1 MEQRH
6 GIELLHWAGMKD
18 DFLNEIQF
26 LLNDH
31 PEFINYE
38 NKYGENALHVAAR
51 VNNFEIFKWF
61 IENTQINYNKK
72 IDKGN
77 VLLIAIENSNHQI
90 ARYLLENTD
99 IDYKVKTED
108 NQNIFNY
115 LMQSSSDFLLDFLI
129 EKFPEGINN
138 IDKHQQNCLF
148 DFIVYYPRN
157 KKSYIFDMILE
168 HMDSEVFAIKNKM
181 NQNLLQFT
189 KNIIKDSKSKV
200 ERVLKEELYSSVLG
214 QLEHYLED

>member
-51 VNNFEIFKWF
+51 VNNFEIFKWL
-61 IENTQINYNKK
+61 IENTEIDYKKK

-77 VLLIAIENSNHQI
+77 VLFIAIENSNHQI

-99 IDYKVKTED
+99 IDYKIKTED

-115 LMQSSSDFLLDFLI
+115 LMRSSSDFLLDFLI
-129 EKFPEGINN
+129 ENFPEGINN
-138 IDKHQQNCLF
+138 IDNHQQNCLF
-148 DFIVYYPRN
+148 DFIIYYPRN

-168 HMDSEVFAIKNKM
+168 NMDSEVFAIKNKM

-189 KNIIKDSKSKV
+189 KAIIKDSKSKV

-214 QLEHYLED
+214 QLEHYLEN